1 MNTTLLYISILLAIT
16 LYIEA
21 LTNMFIVM
29 YEVNKLRKQIE
40 KCDASDDQEI
50 V

>member
-1 MNTTLLYISILLAIT
+1 MTTPLLYILITLAIT
-16 LYIEA
+16 LYIVS

-40 KCDASDDQEI
+40 KDRTSDHQER
-50 V
+50 